1 MLRRDVEMPARGFRR
16 VWYLVAAG
24 LLSMVWLILSACGG
38 GETLPDVRLS
48 QASPRRPANPYQAGD
63 QVLRVAVA
71 PVNSP
76 RETLNLYQGLVAYLG
91 RRLGRPTEL
100 LQGKTYAEINDLI
113 RAGDVT
119 LALVCTN
126 AYLEGQADFGMEAL
140 AVPQVA
146 GETVYFSYLIV
157 PQDSLVNSL
166 ADLRGR
172 TFAFS
177 DPLSNSG
184 RLVVVYRLQQMDERP
199 ETFFQRHIF
208 TYSHDNS
215 IKAVAQKLVEG
226 AAVDSLVYDDLAI
239 KDPELIARTRII
251 ARWGPYG
258 INPLVVHPR
267 LEAELKT
274 RLRELLLTLHED
286 PEGQTL
292 LAQLRVDRFVLP
304 DETAYD
310 SVRAMRAAV
319 RRSQR

>member
-1 MLRRDVEMPARGFRR
+1 MLARRFCLAWD
-16 VWYLVAAG
+16 LVAAG
-24 LLSMVWLILSACGG
+24 LLSLVLLGLSACSNN
-38 GETLPDVRLS
+38 ETLPNVQLS
-48 QASPRRPANPYQAGD
+48 RIPAQKLSTPYQVGD

-76 RETLNLYQGLVAYLG
+76 RETLTLYQGLVTYLG
-91 RRLGRPTEL
+91 QRLGRPAEL
-100 LQGKTYAEINDLI
+100 LQGKTYAEINDLV
-113 RAGDVT
+113 RSGDVT

-140 AVPQVA
+140 VVPQVE
-146 GETVYFSYLIV
+146 GKTVYYSYLIV

-166 ADLRGR
+166 EGLAGR

-184 RLVVVYRLQQMDERP
+184 RLVVVYRLQQMGERP

-215 IKAVAQKLVEG
+215 IKAVAQKLVDG

-239 KDPELIARTRII
+239 RQPELVARTRII
-251 ARWGPYG
+251 TRWGPYG

-267 LEAELKT
+267 LDSALKA
-274 RLRELLLTLHED
+274 RLRELLLTMPQD
-286 PEGQTL
+286 PEGQAV
-292 LAQLRVDRFVLP
+292 LAKLRVDRFVLP
-304 DETAYD
+304 DETSYD
-310 SVRAMRAAV
+310 SIRVMRAAV

>member
-1 MLRRDVEMPARGFRR
+1 MLARRFCLAWD
-16 VWYLVAAG
+16 LVAAG
-24 LLSMVWLILSACGG
+24 LLSLVLLGLSACSSN
-38 GETLPDVRLS
+38 ETLPNVQLS
-48 QASPRRPANPYQAGD
+48 RIPAQKLSTPYQVGD

-76 RETLNLYQGLVAYLG
+76 RETLTLYQGLVTYLG
-91 RRLGRPTEL
+91 QRLGRPAEL
-100 LQGKTYAEINDLI
+100 LQGKTYAEINDLV
-113 RAGDVT
+113 RSGDVT

-140 AVPQVA
+140 VVPQVE
-146 GETVYFSYLIV
+146 GKTVYYSYLIV

-166 ADLRGR
+166 EGLAGR

-184 RLVVVYRLQQMDERP
+184 RLVVVYRLQQMGERP

-215 IKAVAQKLVEG
+215 IKAVAQKLVDG

-239 KDPELIARTRII
+239 RQPELVARTRII
-251 ARWGPYG
+251 TRWGPYG

-267 LEAELKT
+267 LDSALKA
-274 RLRELLLTLHED
+274 RLRELLLTMPQD
-286 PEGQTL
+286 PEGQAV
-292 LAQLRVDRFVLP
+292 LAKLRVDRFVLP
-304 DETAYD
+304 DETSYD
-310 SVRAMRAAV
+310 SIRVMRAAV